1 MRIPSKALPN
11 IARSEDLVRVRVRI
25 RVRVRVMVR
34 LRVTVRA
41 GARFRVPVSLPRTR
55 VVGAERASEGKQRVD
70 IGHAWLG

>member
-1 MRIPSKALPN
+1 
-11 IARSEDLVRVRVRI
+11 
-25 RVRVRVMVR
+25 MVR